1 MAQKAKA
8 KMGKIAAHMLG
19 ITDGSR
25 MVFENGKVYSER
37 DPSKSVEFNKVAAT
51 AYNPMA
57 LPQGMEMSIYEYGVF
72 TPTGMVFPFGTH
84 IAMVE
89 VEKETGVVKLLKYFA
104 TDDIGKVLNVMV
116 VEGQAHGG
124 IVQGL
129 GQAMLEQLIY
139 DSSGQMLT
147 STLADYVMPSAEQ
160 FPEIVWNRT
169 ETPSPLNP
177 MGVKGVG
184 EGVTTGAT
192 PTFMNA
198 VEDALSPYDVT
209 VDLMPVRSDYIKTL
223 IDGTHKQMDHPNIWE
238 PLIQAATAKNKKP
251 GEEEEV
257 IL

>member
-1 MAQKAKA
+1 
-8 KMGKIAAHMLG
+8 
-19 ITDGSR
+19 
-25 MVFENGKVYSER
+25 MVFENGEYTRRETR
-37 DPSKSVEFNKVAAT
+37 AGMEFNKVAAT

-57 LPQGMEMSIYEYGVF
+57 LPPGMEMSIYEYGVY

-147 STLADYVMPSAEQ
+147 STLADYAIPSAGM
-160 FPEIVWNRT
+160 T
-169 ETPSPLNP
+169 
-177 MGVKGVG
+177 
-184 EGVTTGAT
+184 
-192 PTFMNA
+192 
-198 VEDALSPYDVT
+198 
-209 VDLMPVRSDYIKTL
+209 
-223 IDGTHKQMDHPNIWE
+223 
-238 PLIQAATAKNKKP
+238 
-251 GEEEEV
+251 
-257 IL
+257 